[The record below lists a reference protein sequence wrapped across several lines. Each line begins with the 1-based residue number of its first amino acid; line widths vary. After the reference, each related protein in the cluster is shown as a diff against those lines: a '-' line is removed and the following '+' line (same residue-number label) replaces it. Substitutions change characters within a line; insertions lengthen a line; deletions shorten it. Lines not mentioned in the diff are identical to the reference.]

1 MRYLILLSCLLCLG
15 GLAFAEG
22 QVWVRVSVLEP
33 EGTPWRAHVTAY
45 STRSKVED
53 LYIGE
58 TVGTDAKAVQPRAA
72 GTPSAWV
79 DFTPYLKS
87 LKVVSVR
94 FVFDGLKDVKA
105 TFDIATAADEKAIVR
120 SITDYDRE
128 WQGKPGNVIA
138 LRIPQDP
145 VQDKPWLLS
154 IREDSVRRLNE
165 IKALNLPDGPRPQQ
179 IICMTGFRSNGQF
192 YTDPAIAE
200 MDFDIIQMLGMNGW
214 WEQNGGQP
222 GELRKFA
229 MNRGINIS
237 TVYPRQVAFPPV
249 DKDVEGVRLD
259 WPKVTEWL
267 DKTYAGPFAQRKD
280 SPYPAPRVIAD
291 LMDEPSGIGFAGP
304 EYIAEFRKYLQEKGL
319 TPAFFG
325 KAAWEEVETPKF
337 NWWQYFKMRDP
348 LLEAPLEARR
358 LHYWQTRFWN
368 DTTAKMYAMATERVM
383 KNDPNVLGTRV
394 NFGPAWY
401 YDYGSLPRGI
411 DAFRFGELG
420 AVTLGFNEDWLGD
433 GSNRFPLE
441 INTLLRD
448 FERGAMRPQGEVTHG
463 CYVTCDSNRRTVK
476 LRAFGLLARET
487 KIFDFYYY
495 GPSYTYF
502 DHWSDNFSMVQ
513 GVAELTRDMAAVD
526 GLLYAGKAPKAQV
539 ALLYSRSWPAWKR
552 DDSEQ
557 NELIQAYIAL
567 LHAGIPVDIVGDEEI
582 ADGRFAKRKYKALY
596 VVNESIPA
604 ATLTAIEQWVKKGG
618 KLWAT
623 GWAGLRD
630 EYNEP
635 TAAWNG
641 LLNVQE
647 RAWKPTGDLE
657 QYGKEIQPADWNRP
671 IFGRE
676 VTGIT
681 STAHRYGRGR
691 VQVAA
696 IAPGKAY
703 MDGAQQVKGAL
714 ADAIIFPQGPARD
727 IYVKFALDAGVKP
740 PALTSVNQVLAYP
753 LWSKGA
759 GVVLIANYTGEPA
772 KDAVTVRF
780 QSPVRVKSLRSLRHG
795 AVKFK
800 SKGGYIEC
808 SLPVDDVT
816 DILVVN
822 Q

>member
-1 MRYLILLSCLLCLG
+1 MRCFIILSCLLCLA

-22 QVWVRVSVLEP
+22 QVWVRVTLLEP
-33 EGTPWRAHVTAY
+33 EQTAWRAHMTAY
-45 STRSKVED
+45 TTRSKVED

-58 TVGTDAKAVQPRAA
+58 TAGTDAKAVQPHAA
-72 GTPSAWV
+72 GTPSEWV
-79 DFTPYLKS
+79 DFTPYLKN

-94 FVFDGLKDVKA
+94 FVFENLKNVRA
-105 TFDIATAADEKAIVR
+105 RFDIATAPSDEAIVR

-128 WQGKPGNVIA
+128 WQGKPGNIIS

-145 VQDKPWLLS
+145 VKDKQWLLS
-154 IREDSVRRLNE
+154 IREDAVRRLDE
-165 IKALNLPDGPRPQQ
+165 IKALKLPEGPRPQQ

-200 MDFDIIQMLGMNGW
+200 MDFDIITMLGMNGW

-229 MNRGINIS
+229 MDRGINVS
-237 TVYPRQVAFPPV
+237 TVYPRQVANPPA
-249 DKDVEGVRLD
+249 DKEAGGVRLD
-259 WPKVTEWL
+259 WPKLTEWF
-267 DKTYAGPFAQRKD
+267 DKTYAGPFAQRKE

-291 LMDEPSGIGFAGP
+291 LMDEPGGIGFGGP
-304 EYIAEFRKYLQEKGL
+304 EYQAEFRTYLQQKGF

-325 KAAWEEVETPKF
+325 KASWEEVESPRF
-337 NWWQYFKMRDP
+337 GWWQYFKLRDP
-348 LLEAPLEARR
+348 LFEAPLEARR
-358 LHYWQTRFWN
+358 LHYWATRFWN
-368 DTTAKMYAMATERVM
+368 DTTAKLYGMATERVM

-394 NFGPAWY
+394 NFGPYWW

-411 DAFRFGELG
+411 DAFRFGEIG
-420 AVTLGFNEDWLGD
+420 AVTLGFNEDWIGN
-433 GSNRFPLE
+433 GNVRWPLE
-441 INTLLRD
+441 VVTYLRD
-448 FERGAMRPQGEVTHG
+448 VERGAMRPQGEVTHG

-526 GLLYAGKAPKAQV
+526 GLLYAGKAPKAEV

-557 NELIQAYIAL
+557 NELIQAYLAL
-567 LHAGIPVDIVGDEEI
+567 LHAGIPVDIVGDEEV
-582 ADGRFAKRKYKALY
+582 ADGRFARRSYKALY
-596 VVNESIPA
+596 VVNESIPTT
-604 ATLTAIEQWVKKGG
+604 TLTAIEAWVKKGG
-618 KLWAT
+618 RLWVT
-623 GWAGLRD
+623 GWAGMRD

-635 TAAWNG
+635 TAAWND
-641 LLNVQE
+641 LLAVKE
-647 RAWKPTGDLE
+647 RSWKPTGDLAN
-657 QYGKEIQPADWNRP
+657 YGKEIQPADWKRP

-676 VTGIT
+676 VTGIEE
-681 STAHRYGRGR
+681 SIRRYGNGL
-691 VQVAA
+691 VWTIAW
-696 IAPGKAY
+696 APGKAY
-703 MDGAQQVKGAL
+703 MDGAKQVKGTL
-714 ADAIIFPQGPARD
+714 ADAILYPDGIERD
-727 IYVKFALDAGVKP
+727 VYAKFALDAGVKP
-740 PALTSVNQVLAYP
+740 PAVTSVSQILAYP
-753 LWSKGA
+753 LWSKSG

-772 KDAVTVRF
+772 KENVTVRF
-780 QSPVRVKSLRSLRHG
+780 QAPVDVTTLRSLRHG
-795 AVKFK
+795 ALKFTR
-800 SKGGYIEC
+800 KGGYIEC
-808 SLPVDDVT
+808 SVPVDDVT

>member
-1 MRYLILLSCLLCLG
+1 MRYLIMLSCLLYLA

-33 EGTPWRAHVTAY
+33 EGIPWRAHVTAY
-45 STRSKVED
+45 TTRSQAEG
-53 LYIGE
+53 LYIGA
-58 TVGTDAKAVQPRAA
+58 TVGVDAKAVQPRAA
-72 GTPSAWV
+72 GTASEWV
-79 DFTPYLKS
+79 DFTPYLKN

-94 FVFDGLKDVKA
+94 FVFDGLKNVKA
-105 TFDIATAADEKAIVR
+105 KFDIATAADEQAIIR
-120 SITDYDRE
+120 SIIDYDRE
-128 WQGKPGNVIA
+128 WQGRPGNVIS

-145 VQDKPWLLS
+145 VKDKEWLLS
-154 IREDSVRRLNE
+154 IREDTARRLNE
-165 IKALNLPDGPRPQQ
+165 IRALNLPDGPRPRQ

-200 MDFDIIQMLGMNGW
+200 MDFDIIQLLGMNGW

-229 MNRGINIS
+229 MDRGINIS
-237 TVYPRQVAFPPV
+237 TVYPRQVASPPA
-249 DKDVEGVRLD
+249 DQDAGGVRLD
-259 WPKVTEWL
+259 WPKLTEWM

-280 SPYPAPRVIAD
+280 NPYPAPRVIAD
-291 LMDEPSGIGFAGP
+291 LMDEPAGIGFAGP
-304 EYIAEFRKYLQEKGL
+304 EYQAEFRRYLREKGF
-319 TPAFFG
+319 TPDFFG
-325 KAAWEEVETPKF
+325 KASWEEIETPKF

-368 DTTAKMYAMATERVM
+368 DTTAKLYAMATERVM
-383 KNDPNVLGTRV
+383 KNDPNVIGTRV
-394 NFGPAWY
+394 NFGPYWW

-411 DAFRFGELG
+411 DAFRCGELG
-420 AVTLGFNEDWLGD
+420 AVTLGFNEDWIGN
-433 GSNRFPLE
+433 GNVRWPLE
-441 INTLLRD
+441 VVTYLRD
-448 FERGAMRPQGEVTHG
+448 VERAAMRPQGEVTHG
-463 CYVTCDSNRRTVK
+463 CYVTCDSSRRTVK

-513 GVAELTRDMAAVD
+513 GVAELTRDIAAVD
-526 GLLYAGKAPKAQV
+526 SLLYAGKAPKAEV

-552 DDSEQ
+552 DDTEQ
-557 NELIQAYIAL
+557 NELIQAYLAL
-567 LHAGIPVDIVGDEEI
+567 LHAGIPVDIVGDEEV

-596 VVNESIPA
+596 VVHESIPA
-604 ATLTAIEQWVKKGG
+604 AALTAIERWVRNGG
-618 KLWAT
+618 RLWAT
-623 GWAGLRD
+623 GWAGMRD

-635 TAAWNG
+635 TDAWNG
-641 LLNVQE
+641 MLKVKE
-647 RAWKPTGDLE
+647 RAWKPTGDLTN
-657 QYGKEIQPADWNRP
+657 YGKEIQPADWKRP

-681 STAHRYGRGR
+681 SLAHRYGRGR
-691 VQVAA
+691 VQIVAT
-696 IAPGKAY
+696 APGKAY
-703 MDGAQQVKGAL
+703 MDGARQVQGSL
-714 ADAIIFPQGPARD
+714 ADAIIYPDGPARD
-727 IYVKFALDAGVKP
+727 VYARFAFDAGVKP
-740 PALTSVNQVLAYP
+740 PALTSVSQILAYP

-759 GVVLIANYTGEPA
+759 GVVLIANYAGEPA
-772 KDAVTVRF
+772 KEHVTVRF

-795 AVKFK
+795 AVKFN